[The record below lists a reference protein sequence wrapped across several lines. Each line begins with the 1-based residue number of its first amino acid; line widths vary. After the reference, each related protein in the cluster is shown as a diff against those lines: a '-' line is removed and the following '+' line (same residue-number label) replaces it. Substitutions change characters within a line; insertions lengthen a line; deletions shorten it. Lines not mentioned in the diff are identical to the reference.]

1 MIPRAGLF
9 TPNAPEAQVLT
20 GLPVQTT
27 DDLRRAGEAL
37 LKLGAAAVLMK
48 GGHAAG
54 AVCTDLLIGPETR
67 VFRAPRIATRNT
79 HGTGCTLS
87 AAIAAHLALGADM
100 LRAVQR
106 GRDYV
111 RAALAAGAH
120 ACIGHGHGPVNH
132 GFDPQPMHIRPL
144 SGVAAH
150 E

>member
-1 MIPRAGLF
+1 ML
-9 TPNAPEAQVLT
+9 V
-20 GLPVQTT
+20 
-27 DDLRRAGEAL
+27 
-37 LKLGAAAVLMK
+37 K
-48 GGHAAG
+48 GGHMPGNTLSDVLLLADG
-54 AVCTDLLIGPETR
+54 SKHVFTD
-67 VFRAPRIATRNT
+67 ARIDTRNT

-120 ACIGHGHGPVNH
+120 ACIGYGHGPVNH